1 MSLSTSSPPAPGGQ
15 VLRWRQAFS
24 ARLAKPRLA
33 WLDGRGLEGLE
44 PLRAG
49 QALDLVVSERA
60 LQHLVCEPGLPLQDE
75 AALQAYARQ
84 LLSHY
89 FGAAA
94 QRWALAP
101 WRAGDT
107 AGASALHGLDL
118 AALRQGLEQRG
129 VALRGLRPA
138 WAALLQ
144 HSLSQQ
150 PDWARAPQAA
160 LAWVEGDLLSWMR
173 REAGQLRLL
182 QHRRL
187 AGPRVEA
194 LMDLL
199 AELRADA
206 PELPVLL
213 AGYGLDAPRMPALPG
228 VRQLGDLNAPA
239 PRLDELER
247 VPAASAMN
255 AANTPRPDFAAPAEP
270 PHRLAWALLACGLL
284 VLGTAAWSAW
294 SAHAELRTA
303 RERQAHLQAQL
314 QRRPAAPPPAA
325 KAAARAQATL
335 EQERLR
341 SSAEVQAL
349 LRQPWGALLANVE
362 QAGLVDPAAGQ
373 SIAWLG
379 LDYSASRRE
388 LRLNGLASDQA
399 QALQLVERLSAAPGW
414 GEVVLARFQTA
425 GEGLQG
431 QRFDLNAHLQPEA
444 LRPELAQVSRS
455 RGTQP

>member
-60 LQHLVCEPGLPLQDE
+60 LQHLVCEQGLPLEDE

-101 WRAGDT
+101 WRAGEA

-118 AALRQGLEQRG
+118 AALRQGLVQRG

-144 HSLSQQ
+144 RCLSQQ

-173 REAGQLRLL
+173 LEAGQLRLL

-199 AELRADA
+199 AELRVDA

-228 VRQLGDLNAPA
+228 VRQLGDLNAAA
-239 PRLDELER
+239 PRPDEFER
-247 VPAASAMN
+247 VPPAGEAPI
-255 AANTPRPDFAAPAEP
+255 PRPDFAAPAEP

-314 QRRPAAPPPAA
+314 QRRPVAPPPAAA

-341 SSAEVQAL
+341 SSVEVQAL

-373 SIAWLG
+373 HIAWLG
-379 LDYSASRRE
+379 LDYSAGRRE

-425 GEGLQG
+425 TEGAPG
-431 QRFDLNAHLQPEA
+431 QRFDLSARLQPEA

-455 RGTQP
+455 RGGQP

>member
-118 AALRQGLEQRG
+118 AALREGLAQRG

-144 HSLSQQ
+144 QGLSQQ

-173 REAGQLRLL
+173 LEAGQLRLL

-228 VRQLGDLNAPA
+228 VRQLGDLNAAA
-239 PRLDELER
+239 PRLEAFER
-247 VPAASAMN
+247 VPTAAEA
-255 AANTPRPDFAAPAEP
+255 TIPRPDFAAPAEP
-270 PHRLAWALLACGLL
+270 PHPLAWALLACGLL

-294 SAHAELRTA
+294 SAQAELHEA

-314 QRRPAAPPPAA
+314 QRRPAAPPPTA

-373 SIAWLG
+373 RIAWLG
-379 LDYSASRRE
+379 LDYSAGRRE

-431 QRFDLNAHLQPEA
+431 QRFDLNARLQPEA

-455 RGTQP
+455 REGHQP